1 LLPVLDNFESA
12 VEHGEGGPGVAMVHR
27 ELKKILEEEGL
38 EEIDAEG
45 APFDPNI
52 HEAFQAHD
60 DPEVSEPTVSSVL
73 RRGYSFKD
81 RVIRPAMVAVA
92 RPSDEEEPDEEPAPD
107 VAEG

>member
-1 LLPVLDNFESA
+1 
-12 VEHGEGGPGVAMVHR
+12 MVHR

-38 EEIDAEG
+38 EEIEAEG

-60 DPEVSEPTVSSVL
+60 DPEVDEPTVSNVL

-92 RPSDEEEPDEEPAPD
+92 RPSEVEEKDEDTDEEAAPD
-107 VAEG
+107 AAEG